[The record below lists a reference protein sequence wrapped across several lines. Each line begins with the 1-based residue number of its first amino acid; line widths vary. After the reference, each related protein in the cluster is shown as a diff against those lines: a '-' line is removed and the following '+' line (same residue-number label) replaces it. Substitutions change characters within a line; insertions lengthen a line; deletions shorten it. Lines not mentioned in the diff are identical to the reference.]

1 MRRKHDSFLKTRTKI
16 MSDVSAYPDSTG
28 YYMHS
33 VVPGNY
39 VLYLKSGSKTSERR
53 NAAVLPGKN
62 SDVSFQ
68 SFDPSPGNMLN
79 ATITYIPF
87 LLLL

>member
-1 MRRKHDSFLKTRTKI
+1 
-16 MSDVSAYPDSTG
+16 MSDVSAYPNSTG

-39 VLYLKSGSKTSERR
+39 VIYLKFGSKTSERR
-53 NAAVLPGKN
+53 NAIVLPGNN

-68 SFDPSPGNMLN
+68 SVDPSPGNMLTYN
-79 ATITYIPF
+79 NVYTISLVVIAF
-87 LLLL
+87 LIASIY